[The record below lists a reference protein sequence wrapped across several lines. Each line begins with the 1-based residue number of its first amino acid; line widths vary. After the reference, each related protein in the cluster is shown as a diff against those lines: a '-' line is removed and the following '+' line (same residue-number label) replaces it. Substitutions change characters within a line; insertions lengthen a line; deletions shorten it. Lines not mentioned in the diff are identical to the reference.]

1 MNGNKKS
8 IAIIGANLYGC
19 LTAAKLSIKF
29 PKKKITIYDGE
40 SKILHSFGSIKLKNY
55 QLNNGFHSIEL
66 PRASKLVNFLKKK
79 INVKMKVFPN
89 IRKKVIQKYFINEN
103 ETLENY
109 PQELKKFYIKKK
121 LLTSSYNK
129 FLNSTSPNF
138 KKIILRVARR
148 YNTDFKNVA
157 HFFVPWFFPKEYI
170 LKSNDEGEV
179 FRNQVRLGKVTPSF
193 AITSSGKIESLRKSF
208 NIFFKKKKNKN
219 IK

>member
-89 IRKKVIQKYFINEN
+89 IRKKVIQKYFIYEN

-109 PQELKKFYIKKK
+109 PQELKKFYIKKA
-121 LLTSSYNK
+121 TYQ
-129 FLNSTSPNF
+129 F
-138 KKIILRVARR
+138 I
-148 YNTDFKNVA
+148 
-157 HFFVPWFFPKEYI
+157 
-170 LKSNDEGEV
+170 
-179 FRNQVRLGKVTPSF
+179 Q
-193 AITSSGKIESLRKSF
+193 
-208 NIFFKKKKNKN
+208 
-219 IK
+219 